1 MRHYATRGLLG
12 VLSAFIAVTAVAGA
26 ILVVPTLPL
35 DWLEG
40 SVLDDYTIPAFA
52 LGFVGGLAIVT
63 LIALVVRPD
72 VAGVA
77 AVVTGVAMV
86 TFEIV
91 EIWVVGFSLVEHG
104 LGEPVAWLQVVY
116 IVVGVLTAGAGV
128 GLWLATADDRER
140 LARTRTAVSGLHH

>member
-1 MRHYATRGLLG
+1 MRHYASRGLLG

-40 SVLDDYTIPAFA
+40 SVLDSYTIPALA

-72 VAGVA
+72 VAGA
-77 AVVTGVAMV
+77 LAVLTGVAMA
-86 TFEIV
+86 EYGI
-91 EIWVVGFSLVEHG
+91 
-104 LGEPVAWLQVVY
+104 GEPVAWLQVVY
-116 IVVGVLTAGAGV
+116 IAIGVLTALGGL

-140 LARTRTAVSGLHH
+140 LARTGTAPSGVH